1 MSSSVVWV
9 VYIHG
14 VAIHGLHTWC
24 SHPWST
30 YMDGYHDE
38 NMLGPM
44 ASRVEYEDGGTM
56 VLQRADLLQQLVLE
70 RSLPLQISKRFG
82 DGKWYKGALTKVLA
96 DGTQFRVEYTDGDVE
111 LQSRSQV
118 RGGFPD
124 CCAGPVSSGAP
135 KWEFPFWSRTRPA
148 AAAAS
153 DFCGGLLN
161 RLTGSRWAAESASQA
176 GGRVGGWGVCLCG
189 GGRAGETPSRMHLA
203 ATDPG
208 AAGIRSW
215 RCSRTPPRHRR
226 RLLPPLLVSE
236 HPRWKRG
243 WWCWRGVVW
252 GCGPWRSSSERVACA
267 RTWT

>member
-1 MSSSVVWV
+1 
-9 VYIHG
+9 
-14 VAIHGLHTWC
+14 
-24 SHPWST
+24 
-30 YMDGYHDE
+30 MDGYHDE

-118 RGGFPD
+118 RGGFPG

-135 KWEFPFWSRTRPA
+135 KWEFPFWSRTRRPA
-148 AAAAS
+148 AAAAAP

-161 RLTGSRWAAESASQA
+161 RLTHSQDP
-176 GGRVGGWGVCLCG
+176 G
-189 GGRAGETPSRMHLA
+189 GGLSCHERFRRTGFEDLCINRSSHLSRISINMNVYCATHLYL
-203 ATDPG
+203 
-208 AAGIRSW
+208 S
-215 RCSRTPPRHRR
+215 H
-226 RLLPPLLVSE
+226 LLVGE
-236 HPRWKRG
+236 
-243 WWCWRGVVW
+243 VQVF
-252 GCGPWRSSSERVACA
+252 
-267 RTWT
+267 

>member
-118 RGGFPD
+118 RTTPVGGGGFL
-124 CCAGPVSSGAP
+124 
-135 KWEFPFWSRTRPA
+135 A
-148 AAAAS
+148 AAMRRLAGFPS
-153 DFCGGLLN
+153 PDFPGFPLAIGGFSWLL
-161 RLTGSRWAAESASQA
+161 RR
-176 GGRVGGWGVCLCG
+176 
-189 GGRAGETPSRMHLA
+189 LA
-203 ATDPG
+203 AALQNGSSHFGAEPAQLLRRLQIF
-208 AAGIRSW
+208 AAG
-215 RCSRTPPRHRR
+215 C
-226 RLLPPLLVSE
+226 
-236 HPRWKRG
+236 
-243 WWCWRGVVW
+243 
-252 GCGPWRSSSERVACA
+252 
-267 RTWT
+267 